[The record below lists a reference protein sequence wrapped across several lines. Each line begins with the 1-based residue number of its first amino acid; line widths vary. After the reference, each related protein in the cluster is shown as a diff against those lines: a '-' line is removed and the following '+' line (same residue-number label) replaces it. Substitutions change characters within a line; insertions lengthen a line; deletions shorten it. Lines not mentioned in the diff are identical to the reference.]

1 MVAAS
6 YYPRRVNLRVPNM
19 QYAAEINLGAP
30 YVCNFGAPLALDTDF
45 LVSAITMVNGS
56 AVTASISD
64 GTILNGGLVPG
75 TSASVPTLWGRGL
88 TLVASSTNTRAVTI
102 TGYDYLGQK
111 MVKTGTLTSGTPIAI
126 AAAFMWVESI
136 VFASAS
142 DTTTVDVGYNNVF
155 GLPFKGMQMTNE
167 IKNEAAAANAGTFV
181 AGLANATA
189 ATATNANVRGSY
201 TPATVLP
208 DGTNTF
214 MISYMPD
221 FTNLHGNAQYAG

>member
-6 YYPRRVNLRVPNM
+6 YYPRRVNMRVPNCN
-19 QYAAEINLGAP
+19 YAAEVNLGAP
-30 YVCNFGAPLALDTDF
+30 YICNFGAPIALSTTYF
-45 LVSAITMVNGS
+45 ASAAVMVNGS
-56 AVTASISD
+56 AVTLQVSD

-102 TGYDYLGQK
+102 TGYDYLGQRMTRTST
-111 MVKTGTLTSGTPIAI
+111 MVSATPIAI

-181 AGLANATA
+181 AGLVSTTTP
-189 ATATNANVRGSY
+189 TATTAGVRGSY
-201 TPATVLP
+201 TPSTVLP

-214 MISYMPD
+214 MISYIPD
-221 FTNLHGNAQYAG
+221 FTQLHGSAQYAA

>member
-30 YVCNFGAPLALDTDF
+30 YVCNFGAPLALSTTYF
-45 LVSAITMVNGS
+45 ASAATMVNGS
-56 AVTASISD
+56 AVTLQVSD
-64 GTILNGGLVPG
+64 GTILNNGLVPG

-111 MVKTGTLTSGTPIAI
+111 LVRTSTMTSGTPIAI

-167 IKNEAAAANAGTFV
+167 VKNEAAAANAGTFT
-181 AGLANATA
+181 AGLVSTTTP
-189 ATATNANVRGSY
+189 TATTADVRGTYLPS
-201 TPATVLP
+201 TVLP
-208 DGTNTF
+208 DGTNRFQITYF
-214 MISYMPD
+214 PD
-221 FTNLHGNAQYAG
+221 YSQLHGSAQYSG